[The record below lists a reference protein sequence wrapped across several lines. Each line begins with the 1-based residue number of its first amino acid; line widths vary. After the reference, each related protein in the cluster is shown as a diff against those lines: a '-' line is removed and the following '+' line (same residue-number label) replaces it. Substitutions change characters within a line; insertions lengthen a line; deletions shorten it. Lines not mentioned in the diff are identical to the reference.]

1 MEDIHQQIESI
12 MNKVAV
18 LPAAERQLLLDKI
31 KRSIDQTEAI
41 CSGKQLNII
50 PNSSDRDPAP
60 IGLPQAS
67 LSFPI
72 QHIFIQTKTLSQSK
86 TPAVTFQ
93 RKICSSARRRLA
105 TTGTPTVTDAPP
117 GKPQLTLAC
126 PVCDLKATSWQ
137 KFSHHLHTGHS
148 QSSVTSV
155 CRRCHGM
162 FRNHALLLAHECF
175 RWGRTNLP
183 CAAVYSSIEDSPILN
198 DFGFPRE
205 GVYLE
210 RRCGLCLTS
219 DVVYSNFEQYERML
233 FEFLVSLKVVY
244 DLGRFRERAPASALL
259 AGKPRRRAKKLK
271 SEKLATVQKNGN
283 HDNSSDR
290 VEEPTPI
297 TVEERGIS
305 SVQPIIASVPT
316 TTTTRV
322 FSCRVCKLFFRTRDR
337 LLRHEKTS
345 IVHDRRLSRSKRFK
359 LAPVPESALG
369 RPFECAECGLVYTRK
384 HALERHVAFAHNGE
398 TAFRCE
404 FCSFHALDRANFRQ
418 HMSRHFHL
426 KNFACEHCDHR
437 CITKQELEDHV
448 RFKHSD
454 KRDFKCPDCQATF
467 KASSSFYPLLYLPS
481 LLTPG
486 TLSRHQKT
494 HTNISFLCNQCD
506 ASFNRMSNLKRHKDS
521 VHSATGGN
529 RRGRGRPQKT
539 TRQKQQSRKA
549 ILQQQHE
556 QDQQS
561 LPVSSTTAAEPLWE
575 YEPARVHSVSPLW
588 ITFVNFEKSHKRI
601 NQFRHWNR
609 FHAAVDD
616 LENRWAYF
624 NFITT
629 GDQLCTSMT
638 TTTDLE
644 PVYVV
649 AFETEAGWIPATT
662 STATITEEGLIMHHP
677 PPPPQ
682 PPPPPPSH
690 TLAAPRGDT
699 VLPCVSDFFSSFLPP
714 TSPSTQLDDNNVSP
728 PPPPPQAPST
738 AVPGVASHTST
749 THLWRSDEDVDDLG
763 TTSAVPADD
772 LICDFLTCE
781 VVGAEEDVEGT
792 GAVGVGGNNFSVG
805 YLIGGGGTEG
815 SGGGGGSGGEGGE
828 ELHTLPPSDCL
839 SLVPIVTSAF
849 EETNTTSTSVGVN
862 VSTTFHPFW
871 SVSCSSTSC
880 TTAAGAA
887 GIVHEDYSGF
897 EQQEVGDNL

>member
-31 KRSIDQTEAI
+31 KRSVDRTEAI
-41 CSGKQLNII
+41 CSGKQLNVV
-50 PNSSDRDPAP
+50 PNSSNNDPTP
-60 IGLPQAS
+60 IGP
-67 LSFPI
+67 P
-72 QHIFIQTKTLSQSK
+72 QTKTLSQSK
-86 TPAVTFQ
+86 TLAITLQ
-93 RKICSSARRRLA
+93 RKSCSSVKRRPA
-105 TTGTPTVTDAPP
+105 TSGAPTSITDAVPS
-117 GKPQLTLAC
+117 KSQLTLAC
-126 PVCDLKATSWQ
+126 PVCDLKASSWQ
-137 KFSHHLHTGHS
+137 KFSQHLHTGHS

-219 DVVYSNFEQYERML
+219 DVVYSNFEQYERHKYEEHAESGSRAPICDIQRPQNKS
-233 FEFLVSLKVVY
+233 FQ
-244 DLGRFRERAPASALL
+244 APASALI
-259 AGKPRRRAKKLK
+259 ASKPRRRARKSK
-271 SEKLATVQKNGN
+271 SENLAAFQKNGN
-283 HDNSSDR
+283 HNNSSDR
-290 VEEPTPI
+290 AEEPTPI
-297 TVEERGIS
+297 AVGERDIS
-305 SVQPIIASVPT
+305 SVQGIIST
-316 TTTTRV
+316 TSTTRV
-322 FSCRVCKLFFRTRDR
+322 FSCHVCKLFFRTRDR

-467 KASSSFYPLLYLPS
+467 K
-481 LLTPG
+481 TPG

-539 TRQKQQSRKA
+539 TRQKQQRKA
-549 ILQQQHE
+549 ILQQQPE
-556 QDQQS
+556 QDQQPI
-561 LPVSSTTAAEPLWE
+561 PVSSTTAAEPLWD
-575 YEPARVHSVSPLW
+575 YEPTRVHS
-588 ITFVNFEKSHKRI
+588 
-601 NQFRHWNR
+601 
-609 FHAAVDD
+609 
-616 LENRWAYF
+616 
-624 NFITT
+624 TT
-629 GDQLCTSMT
+629 GDQLCAPVT

-662 STATITEEGLIMHHP
+662 STATITEEGLIVHHP

-682 PPPPPPSH
+682 PPPPPPPH

-714 TSPSTQLDDNNVSP
+714 TSPSTQLDDHTVSP
-728 PPPPPQAPST
+728 PPPPPQTPSG
-738 AVPGVASHTST
+738 AVAGVTSHPPT

-772 LICDFLTCE
+772 LICDFLNCG

-805 YLIGGGGTEG
+805 YLIGGGGAEG
-815 SGGGGGSGGEGGE
+815 SGGGGGGGGERGE

-849 EETNTTSTSVGVN
+849 EETNTTSTNVGVN
-862 VSTTFHPFW
+862 VSSTFHPFW
-871 SVSCSSTSC
+871 SVSC

-887 GIVHEDYSGF
+887 DIVHQDYSGF

>member
-12 MNKVAV
+12 MNKVAI
-18 LPAAERQLLLDKI
+18 LPATERQLLLDKI
-31 KRSIDQTEAI
+31 KRSVDQTEAI
-41 CSGKQLNII
+41 CSGKQLDII
-50 PNSSDRDPAP
+50 PNLSDHNPAP
-60 IGLPQAS
+60 IGPPQAKI
-67 LSFPI
+67 PP
-72 QHIFIQTKTLSQSK
+72 QSK

-93 RKICSSARRRLA
+93 RKISPSARRRLD
-105 TTGTPTVTDAPP
+105 TIGTVTSVTSAVP

-137 KFSHHLHTGHS
+137 KFSHHLHTGHN

-219 DVVYSNFEQYERML
+219 DVVYSNFEQYERHKYEEHAESGSRAPICDIQRPQNKS
-233 FEFLVSLKVVY
+233 FQ
-244 DLGRFRERAPASALL
+244 APASALL
-259 AGKPRRRAKKLK
+259 ASKPRRRAKKSKL
-271 SEKLATVQKNGN
+271 EKLATFQKDGN
-283 HDNSSDR
+283 HSSPDP
-290 VEEPTPI
+290 VGESAPI
-297 TVEERGIS
+297 AAEERGTP
-305 SVQPIIASVPT
+305 SVQVMMAPAPT
-316 TTTTRV
+316 ISTTRV

-454 KRDFKCPDCQATF
+454 KRDFKCPDCHATF
-467 KASSSFYPLLYLPS
+467 K
-481 LLTPG
+481 TPG

-549 ILQQQHE
+549 VLQHQHE

-561 LPVSSTTAAEPLWE
+561 LPAASTSVAEPLWD
-575 YEPARVHSVSPLW
+575 YEAARVHS
-588 ITFVNFEKSHKRI
+588 
-601 NQFRHWNR
+601 
-609 FHAAVDD
+609 
-616 LENRWAYF
+616 
-624 NFITT
+624 TT
-629 GDQLCTSMT
+629 GDQLCTSVNT
-638 TTTDLE
+638 TSGLE

-649 AFETEAGWIPATT
+649 AFETEVGWIPATT
-662 STATITEEGLIMHHP
+662 SPATITEASLVMHHP

-714 TSPSTQLDDNNVSP
+714 TSPSTQLDDHTVP
-728 PPPPPQAPST
+728 PPLPPPQAPST
-738 AVPGVASHTST
+738 AVAGVASHPST

-763 TTSAVPADD
+763 TASAVPADD

-792 GAVGVGGNNFSVG
+792 GGVGVGGSNFSVG
-805 YLIGGGGTEG
+805 YLIGGGGADG
-815 SGGGGGSGGEGGE
+815 SGGGGGGGGGGGE

-871 SVSCSSTSC
+871 SVSCSSASSC
-880 TTAAGAA
+880 TPAAGAA

-897 EQQEVGDNL
+897 EQQEVADSM

>member
-60 IGLPQAS
+60 
-67 LSFPI
+67 
-72 QHIFIQTKTLSQSK
+72 T
-86 TPAVTFQ
+86 
-93 RKICSSARRRLA
+93 ARRRLA
-105 TTGTPTVTDAPP
+105 TAGTPTVTDAPP

-219 DVVYSNFEQYERML
+219 DVVYSNFEQYERHKYEEHAESGSRAPICDIQRPQNKSFQAGSL
-233 FEFLVSLKVVY
+233 YVFGYLELQSLLV
-244 DLGRFRERAPASALL
+244 APASALL
-259 AGKPRRRAKKLK
+259 AGKPRRRAKKLR

-297 TVEERGIS
+297 TVEEGGMS
-305 SVQPIIASVPT
+305 SVQPTIASVPT
-316 TTTTRV
+316 TSTTRV

-467 KASSSFYPLLYLPS
+467 KASSSFHPLLYLPS
-481 LLTPG
+481 LLVNSSYDLLHG
-486 TLSRHQKT
+486 V
-494 HTNISFLCNQCD
+494 IGDLCKSGECE
-506 ASFNRMSNLKRHKDS
+506 ASL
-521 VHSATGGN
+521 
-529 RRGRGRPQKT
+529 
-539 TRQKQQSRKA
+539 
-549 ILQQQHE
+549 
-556 QDQQS
+556 
-561 LPVSSTTAAEPLWE
+561 
-575 YEPARVHSVSPLW
+575 
-588 ITFVNFEKSHKRI
+588 
-601 NQFRHWNR
+601 
-609 FHAAVDD
+609 
-616 LENRWAYF
+616 
-624 NFITT
+624 
-629 GDQLCTSMT
+629 
-638 TTTDLE
+638 
-644 PVYVV
+644 
-649 AFETEAGWIPATT
+649 
-662 STATITEEGLIMHHP
+662 
-677 PPPPQ
+677 
-682 PPPPPPSH
+682 
-690 TLAAPRGDT
+690 
-699 VLPCVSDFFSSFLPP
+699 
-714 TSPSTQLDDNNVSP
+714 
-728 PPPPPQAPST
+728 
-738 AVPGVASHTST
+738 
-749 THLWRSDEDVDDLG
+749 
-763 TTSAVPADD
+763 
-772 LICDFLTCE
+772 
-781 VVGAEEDVEGT
+781 
-792 GAVGVGGNNFSVG
+792 
-805 YLIGGGGTEG
+805 
-815 SGGGGGSGGEGGE
+815 
-828 ELHTLPPSDCL
+828 
-839 SLVPIVTSAF
+839 
-849 EETNTTSTSVGVN
+849 
-862 VSTTFHPFW
+862 
-871 SVSCSSTSC
+871 
-880 TTAAGAA
+880 
-887 GIVHEDYSGF
+887 
-897 EQQEVGDNL
+897 